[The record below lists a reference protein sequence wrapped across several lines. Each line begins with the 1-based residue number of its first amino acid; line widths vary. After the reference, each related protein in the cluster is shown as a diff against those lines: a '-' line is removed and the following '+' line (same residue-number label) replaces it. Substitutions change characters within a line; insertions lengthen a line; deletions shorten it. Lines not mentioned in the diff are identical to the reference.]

1 MMTNQTPIYLDH
13 NATTPMA
20 QEVLDVYVDTA
31 KNYIGNAS
39 SFDHIAGY
47 EAGQVVKTA
56 RERVAT
62 LVGCEPKEI
71 YFTSGSTESNNI
83 AIIGLVEHL
92 RKLEKTE
99 LITTAIEHPSILECF
114 NFMERE
120 GFKTHY
126 VKPNEKGVISVE
138 DVENLISNKTGLVSI
153 MAANNETGMFQPYE
167 EIADICSKKGILLH
181 CDFSQAMAL
190 KKLDLKKTKIDLL
203 SLSSHKAYGPKGV
216 GAIYIRAQ
224 RPSIKVKS
232 IFYGGGQER
241 KLRPGT
247 LNTPGIAGFG
257 KCAELISKYQ
267 KKDAI
272 NQQKLK
278 CQLANGLLEIEGAVI
293 NSELNQSLP
302 NTFSISISG
311 INPRALM
318 RSLREKVI
326 FSASSA
332 CTTDKVESSHVLTA
346 MFSDTQRIN
355 ESFRIGIGRGTSQ
368 QEIEDAIQL
377 FKDHV
382 AELRTDYI

>member
-1 MMTNQTPIYLDH
+1 MMNKKTPIYLDH

-20 QEVLDVYVDTA
+20 QEVLDVYVYTA

-47 EAGQVVKTA
+47 EAGQVVKKA
-56 RERVAT
+56 REQVAK

-71 YFTSGSTESNNI
+71 YFTSGSSESNNI
-83 AIIGLVEHL
+83 AIIGLIEHL

-99 LITTAIEHPSILECF
+99 LITTAIEHPSVLECF
-114 NFMERE
+114 RFMESD
-120 GFKTHY
+120 GFKVHY
-126 VKPNEKGVISVE
+126 VKPNESGVVSVE
-138 DVENLISNKTGLVSI
+138 DIENLFSDKTGLVSL

-167 EIADICSKKGILLH
+167 ELADICSKKGILLH

-190 KKLDLKKTKIDLL
+190 TKLDLKKTRIDLL

-216 GAIYIRAQ
+216 GAIYIRAR
-224 RPSIKVKS
+224 RPSIKLKS
-232 IFYGGGQER
+232 IFHGGGQER

-272 NQQKLK
+272 HQQNLK

-293 NSELNQSLP
+293 NSELDQSLP
-302 NTFSISISG
+302 NTFSLSISG

-318 RSLREKVI
+318 RSLRDKVI

-332 CTTDKVESSHVLTA
+332 CTTDKVEPSHVLTA
-346 MFSDTQRIN
+346 MFSDYQRIN
-355 ESFRIGIGRGTSQ
+355 ESFRIGIGRGTTQ
-368 QEIEDAIQL
+368 QDITDAIQL
-377 FKDHV
+377 FKEHV
-382 AELRTDYI
+382 TELRSDFI